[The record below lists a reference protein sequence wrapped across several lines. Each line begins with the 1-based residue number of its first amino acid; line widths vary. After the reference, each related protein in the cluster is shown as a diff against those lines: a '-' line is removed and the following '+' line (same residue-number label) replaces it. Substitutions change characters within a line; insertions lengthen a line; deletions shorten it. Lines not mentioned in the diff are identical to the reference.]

1 MTPVPYYDHPNRN
14 SGRIK
19 SVGESTLVASI
30 NPGHGGGDME
40 LPANCTWTG
49 KHNRWER
56 VEPRVDARVWLC
68 VDASG
73 EVEGFIL
80 LQDLSGHE
88 FWAGT
93 RGGNCAGPG

>member
-19 SVGESTLVASI
+19 SIGETTLIASI

-40 LPANCTWTG
+40 LPKNCRWTG

-56 VEPRVDARVWLC
+56 VEPIVDARVWLC
-68 VDASG
+68 IDASD
-73 EVEGFIL
+73 EIDGFIL
-80 LQDLSGHE
+80 LLGLSAQDVWMNMGK
-88 FWAGT
+88 
-93 RGGNCAGPG
+93 R